1 MGRMSGGPRALSK
14 DVSIMLLGSGELG
27 KEVAIEAARLGV
39 TVIAAD
45 RYPGAPAMQVAD
57 RSVVIDMLDPTAL
70 TAAINDADPTIV
82 VPEIEAIA
90 VEALAVQERS
100 RQVVPTARGVAL
112 TMNREGIRRLAAQ
125 ELGLPTSQYRFA
137 SSQQELRQAAS
148 DVGFPCV
155 VKPIMSSS
163 GKGQSLARNE
173 AELETS
179 WEIAQTSGRTHGTRV
194 IVESFIE
201 FDYEITLLTVRAING
216 TFFCP
221 PIGHVQVD
229 GDYRKSWQPHGMSQ
243 TALAAAQDIARRVT
257 DNLGGWGI
265 FGVELFVR
273 GDQVYFSEV
282 SPRPHDTGLVTL
294 VSQDCSE
301 FALHVRA
308 ILGLPVDQPH
318 VRTPGASVTINAT
331 STGNSAVIDL
341 ADALAQPATQARV
354 FGKAPSYLN
363 RRLGVVL
370 ATADDVEEA
379 ILRAERAADRVVV
392 DVT

>member
-1 MGRMSGGPRALSK
+1 
-14 DVSIMLLGSGELG
+14 MLLGSGELG

-39 TVIAAD
+39 TVIAID
-45 RYPGAPAMQVAD
+45 RYPGAPAMRVAD
-57 RSVVIDMLDPTAL
+57 RSVVIDMLDPAEL
-70 TAAINDADPTIV
+70 TAVIEDEDPTIV

-90 VEALAVQERS
+90 VESLAAQERH

-125 ELGLPTSQYRFA
+125 ELGLATSQYRFA
-137 SSQQELRQAAS
+137 SSRQELRQAATQ
-148 DVGFPCV
+148 VGFPCV

-173 AELETS
+173 SELETS
-179 WEIAQTSGRTHGTRV
+179 WEIAQTSGRTHGTRL
-194 IVESFIE
+194 IVESFVE

-229 GDYRKSWQPHGMSQ
+229 GDYRKSWQPHGMSEA
-243 TALAAAQDIARRVT
+243 ALAAAQDIARRVT

-265 FGVELFVR
+265 FGVELFVA
-273 GDQVYFSEV
+273 GDDVYFSEV

-308 ILGLPVDQPH
+308 MLGLPVDQPT
-318 VRTPGASVTINAT
+318 VRTPGASVTINAA
-331 STGNSAVIDL
+331 STGSSAAIDL
-341 ADALAQPATQARV
+341 SGALAQPAIQARV

-370 ATADDVEEA
+370 ATADTVEEA
-379 ILRAERAADRVVV
+379 IRRAERAADLVVV
-392 DVT
+392 DVN